1 MKIKI
6 LSVALLAI
14 GTAFAAET
22 APLQLKGVLNT
33 GKEKLFG
40 LSTLTGD
47 ASAWVG
53 LGKGFQG
60 YTLKSYDDAKSLLV
74 FERDGKTYELTL
86 ATATIKTADTAKGT
100 PATVADAAAVIN
112 QMRFEEMIEK
122 TMAGQK
128 KAMAGM
134 AQKMA
139 QQKGGNVDPKDLEA
153 HQAKVMDAMLE
164 AMNIPQ
170 MKQDMTQIFADTF
183 SKEELTAIGD
193 FNSTPAGQAMIDKQ
207 PLVQEKLQALM
218 LPRMMSA
225 MPKIQQLS
233 MEFGKQQKAKAD
245 AAKAA
250 ANPAPAAAT
259 PAPATPAP
267 APAPVAN

>member
-6 LSVALLAI
+6 LSVALLAL

-40 LSTLTGD
+40 LSTPTGD
-47 ASAWVG
+47 ASAWVA

-60 YTLKSYDDAKSLLV
+60 YTLKSYDDAKALLL
-74 FERDGKTYELTL
+74 FERDGNTYELTL
-86 ATATIKTADTAKGT
+86 ATATIATADTAKGT
-100 PATVADAAAVIN
+100 PATIADAAAVIN
-112 QMRFEEMIEK
+112 RLRFEEMIEK
-122 TMAGQK
+122 TMEGQK

-134 AQKMA
+134 SQKMA
-139 QQKGGNVDPKDLEA
+139 KQMGANVDPKDFEA

-170 MKQDMTQIFADTF
+170 MKQDMTQIYADTF
-183 SKEELTAIGD
+183 SKEELTAMGD
-193 FNSTPAGQAMIDKQ
+193 FYSTPAGQAMIDKQ
-207 PLVQEKLQALM
+207 PVVQEKLQALM
-218 LPRMMSA
+218 MPRIMSA

-250 ANPAPAAAT
+250 ANPTPAA
-259 PAPATPAP
+259 
-267 APAPVAN
+267 APAPVTAPAAK